1 MTPSRSSTLLQSK
14 ALTHILKP
22 QDHTW
27 VFFFCSTEKA
37 QGNRKTLP
45 IQFLL
50 PKLLLFSVST
60 RKSQR
65 IRGRWGK
72 QHTPADALCY
82 RPFYAVTE
90 MATKQ
95 PSRAQSWT
103 EQAST
108 PDNLVTSVP
117 QAEAQLQM
125 RFQSKA
131 KSQQVTM
138 AQWTLHSR
146 TIKAAD
152 IASIYQPGSSHL
164 TISYH
169 LELTLTLIKEWIAN
183 SNFLHT
189 PGARHGGK
197 ESWHQHLEGKVGS
210 GFLMGEQ
217 TSTPSPSDTWGE
229 TCMPLA
235 AAILV
240 AAWWP

>member
-1 MTPSRSSTLLQSK
+1 MDPHPEVLVASVQEMSSIRHAPVRTKPSITKQKGLQWWLQAGLPVFCSQRHWHTFWNLK
-14 ALTHILKP
+14 TTHEF
-22 QDHTW
+22 
-27 VFFFCSTEKA
+27 FFFCSTEKA

-65 IRGRWGK
+65 IRWRWGK

-146 TIKAAD
+146 TIKATD
-152 IASIYQPGSSHL
+152 IASWSTNLVLL
-164 TISYH
+164 T
-169 LELTLTLIKEWIAN
+169 
-183 SNFLHT
+183 
-189 PGARHGGK
+189 
-197 ESWHQHLEGKVGS
+197 
-210 GFLMGEQ
+210 
-217 TSTPSPSDTWGE
+217 
-229 TCMPLA
+229 
-235 AAILV
+235 
-240 AAWWP
+240 

>member
-27 VFFFCSTEKA
+27 VFFFCSTMKA

-152 IASIYQPGSSHL
+152 IASWSTNLVLL
-164 TISYH
+164 T
-169 LELTLTLIKEWIAN
+169 
-183 SNFLHT
+183 
-189 PGARHGGK
+189 
-197 ESWHQHLEGKVGS
+197 
-210 GFLMGEQ
+210 
-217 TSTPSPSDTWGE
+217 
-229 TCMPLA
+229 
-235 AAILV
+235 
-240 AAWWP
+240 